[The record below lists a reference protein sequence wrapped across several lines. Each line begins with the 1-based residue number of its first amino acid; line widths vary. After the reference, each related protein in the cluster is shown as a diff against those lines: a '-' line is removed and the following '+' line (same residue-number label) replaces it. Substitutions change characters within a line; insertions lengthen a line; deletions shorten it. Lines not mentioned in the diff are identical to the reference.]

1 MLQWMGG
8 SRKNVNTSRMSTQ
21 KRQKQ
26 YFEQKKRQQQ
36 NLQMLGLDN
45 CTNSTGIT
53 AQNRKQ
59 HRSLDILNLL
69 NLSTNTQKCD
79 SSHLKGRDD
88 GESNIST
95 LPNSISANQPTIFA
109 NMDTNVDTYRFE
121 EAKAGSYLCR
131 QIETSPKKI
140 LTSFPTQKN
149 PTVNQQASQSKTVND
164 QYSEL
169 SVIDL
174 LCCDEPTATV
184 EKCPTCEDHVS
195 FSLEGLGKVG
205 TETPVHSPEQARIPR
220 HHSPLLKNGR
230 KSKMKNLDYV
240 LDDIELEVDTMMEDI
255 KVSPISNSQNFP
267 FNKVKLDSA
276 VAGDR
281 KHYYDYANKK
291 GSTVS
296 EEFFYTTENSKESL
310 WNVGSGFLEK
320 QFDNKE
326 GFDDTLWNR
335 TFESGSRSPEVVHGR
350 SCKVGSYAFDEDLPP
365 KPWSSATAM
374 KEINT
379 SERPTLLFNGQ
390 LENDF
395 DFYMPRGARCP
406 RLDVGF
412 NAENLVPEDIRDNS
426 SLQSDESCSSTAVM
440 GEAIKHSSSRLRTE
454 DNRRNRIDAFASTR
468 NKCSTKEE
476 KRSSMSNPSKRKS
489 SHYSTSILQEE
500 LSAHNIWQ
508 FEERCVSVDRSS
520 GATSF
525 CQDLEENFPVFGAK
539 NKTEDPFNIFTN
551 PELQNKVS
559 ASSGGFKRAALAD
572 SPPRSFTSHKFAFPC
587 SKAFPDAGSWPMS
600 SGLSPDFQ
608 FKEKPQDAAGFHRET
623 SSSDTS
629 AQGSASKGER
639 KVRLQKHR
647 CNTFEQGEDIFMG
660 DNELSSDKKME
671 RDASNSNNHKQ
682 EGQGTEDTNP
692 KTTESLEKTDDSP
705 NHVEEISSS
714 MKKAN
719 KHENKVEK
727 RESNCDAENPLKYET
742 TEEEIKNWGHEGG
755 RNTTVSGKHSNEHTS
770 LSGQVMIETYV
781 FQLLCVQKVWK
792 EACTSTTPGR
802 NNPFL
807 GPGSDA
813 IFHRI

>member
-1 MLQWMGG
+1 
-8 SRKNVNTSRMSTQ
+8 
-21 KRQKQ
+21 
-26 YFEQKKRQQQ
+26 
-36 NLQMLGLDN
+36 
-45 CTNSTGIT
+45 
-53 AQNRKQ
+53 
-59 HRSLDILNLL
+59 
-69 NLSTNTQKCD
+69 
-79 SSHLKGRDD
+79 
-88 GESNIST
+88 
-95 LPNSISANQPTIFA
+95 
-109 NMDTNVDTYRFE
+109 
-121 EAKAGSYLCR
+121 
-131 QIETSPKKI
+131 
-140 LTSFPTQKN
+140 
-149 PTVNQQASQSKTVND
+149 
-164 QYSEL
+164 
-169 SVIDL
+169 
-174 LCCDEPTATV
+174 
-184 EKCPTCEDHVS
+184 
-195 FSLEGLGKVG
+195 
-205 TETPVHSPEQARIPR
+205 
-220 HHSPLLKNGR
+220 
-230 KSKMKNLDYV
+230 MKNLDYV

-326 GFDDTLWNR
+326 GFDTLWNR
-335 TFESGSRSPEVVHGR
+335 TFERGSRSPELVHGR

-379 SERPTLLFNGQ
+379 SERPTSLFNGQ

-426 SLQSDESCSSTAVM
+426 SLQSDESSSSTAVM

-454 DNRRNRIDAFASTR
+454 DNRRNHIDAFASTR

-587 SKAFPDAGSWPMS
+587 SKAFPDAESWPMS

-647 CNTFEQGEDIFMG
+647 CKTFEQGEDIFMG

-692 KTTESLEKTDDSP
+692 KTIESLEKTDDSP

-719 KHENKVEK
+719 KHESKVEK

-742 TEEEIKNWGHEGG
+742 TEEEIKNWGREGG

-792 EACTSTTPGR
+792 EACTSTTPRR